1 MYCTNCR
8 IMRSSN
14 CFKVHSKNLLI
25 LFDELQK
32 DYFAHISHDN
42 KGKETLI
49 EHSTIVS
56 DYCLK
61 LIDAHGIEILFDS
74 LIENLTQNLPVKNYE
89 DFNYIFK
96 ECFLAAILYHDLGK
110 VNPNFQ
116 FLRMV
121 NESFTQEKNLSIQSN
136 HSFLGSYLYVSI
148 FLKKIFENV
157 KFEKEEKVLL
167 YFIVLLFSSAIVKH
181 HSSTI
186 DLSFDFDEQQVDDC
200 FSFLKIYS
208 IQFDKDFGKNFFF
221 NALKILE
228 GFNNLVKDK
237 TEVNFN
243 LFATTKLLYS
253 LLTASDFYATNE
265 FMTKI
270 EINVFGILSKP
281 EKEKLIERFK
291 TVKPYNKDLY
301 SKLEHY
307 QSIPFEKLTERNNQ
321 NMNILRQKLTAEMIS
336 TLREHSANRCFYL
349 EAPTGAG
356 KTNLSLA
363 FTTELMNVD
372 SSLNK
377 VFYVFPFTTLITQTF
392 KSIKETL
399 EIDNNSIIQL
409 HSKAGFHEKGD
420 GTYGNE
426 KRIYLDNLFVN
437 NPIALLSHVRFF
449 DILKGNE
456 KESNYLLHRLC
467 NSVVIIDEIQTY
479 NPEHWDKIVYFL
491 ANYAQLFNIRV
502 LIMSATLPKIDALH
516 KNLKGS
522 FISLISNRD
531 QYFSNQNFAGRVSFD
546 FTLAD
551 KNRPDNEEK
560 ENYLIELSDF
570 MIEKAEQYASS
581 NDENVKVLIE
591 FITKKTAALFFRI
604 INEDSRFRDY
614 KILLLSGDILEFR
627 RKQIINSIKQ
637 QEYPKVIV
645 VSTQVVEAG
654 VDIDMDLGFKDRS
667 LIDSDEQLA
676 GRINRNALKENCF
689 VYLFDC
695 DQTSTI
701 YGSDSRYKVQQTD
714 RDIFDDYKEI
724 LVKKQFHALYEKVF
738 EQKSKNMRNVFHADN
753 SYYQHFK
760 NFNFSKLHTDFKLIE
775 DNDSQQLFIP
785 IQIPVSSF
793 ENISDLEKMEVLS
806 DEMESVDGA
815 KVFEYYEKL
824 IKMEYDDFT
833 IKKIELKNLGS
844 IMSQFCISIYR
855 KQLDSLVHLLHP
867 EKSKYGFNYLL
878 HWDLCY
884 SPEYGFDS
892 QKINTSYFM

>member
-1 MYCTNCR
+1 M
-8 IMRSSN
+8 MKSSN
-14 CFKVHSKNLLI
+14 SFKDYSQNLLL
-25 LFDELQK
+25 LFKELQK
-32 DYFAHISHDN
+32 TYFAHLSQN
-42 KGKETLI
+42 KKDKETLF
-49 EHSTIVS
+49 EHSKMVS
-56 DYCLK
+56 DYCLM
-61 LIDAHGIEILFDS
+61 LIDVHGIELVIDS
-74 LIENLTQNLPVKNYE
+74 LMVKLVQNLSANNCNE
-89 DFNYIFK
+89 FQNLFK
-96 ECFLAAILYHDLGK
+96 ESFLGAIIYHDLGK

-116 FLRMV
+116 VLKME
-121 NESFTQEKNLSIQSN
+121 NESFIQEKKLSIQSY
-136 HSFLGSYLYVSI
+136 HSFLGSYLYANI
-148 FLKKIFENV
+148 FLKKIFENE
-157 KFEKEEKVLL
+157 KFSMEEKLLL
-167 YFIVLLFSSAIVKH
+167 YFIVLLFSSTIVKH
-181 HSSTI
+181 HNSAI
-186 DLSFDFDEQQVDDC
+186 DLTFEFEEQQVDDC
-200 FSFLKIYS
+200 FSFLKTYC
-208 IQFDKDFGKNFFF
+208 IQFDKGFGKNFFLS
-221 NALKILE
+221 AVKISE
-228 GFNNLVKDK
+228 GFNKLVVDK
-237 TEVNFN
+237 PEVYFA

-270 EINVFGILSKP
+270 EINEFGVLNKP
-281 EKEKLIERFK
+281 EKKKLIERFK
-291 TVKPYNKDLY
+291 TVKSYNKDLY
-301 SKLEHY
+301 AKLEHY

-321 NMNILRQKLTAEMIS
+321 NLNILRQKLTAEMIS
-336 TLREHSANRCFYL
+336 NLRDHSENRCFYL

-363 FTTELMNVD
+363 FAAELMNVD
-372 SSLNK
+372 FSLNK
-377 VFYVFPFTTLITQTF
+377 VFYVFPFTTLITQTL

-426 KRIYLDNLFVN
+426 KRLYLDNLFVN
-437 NPIALLSHVRFF
+437 YPIALLSHVRFF

-491 ANYAQLFNIRV
+491 ANYASLFNIRV

-516 KNLKGS
+516 DNLKGS

-531 QYFSNQNFAGRVSFD
+531 QYFSNQNFAGRISFD

-551 KNRPDNEEK
+551 KKKPDNEEK
-560 ENYLIELSDF
+560 ENYLNELSNF
-570 MIEKAEQYASS
+570 MIEKAERYAIS
-581 NDENVKVLIE
+581 NNENVKVLIE
-591 FITKKTAALFFRI
+591 FITKKTAALFFSI
-604 INEDSRFRDY
+604 INKDSRFGDY
-614 KILLLSGDILEFR
+614 KIHLLSGDILEFR
-627 RKQIINSIKQ
+627 RKQIINSIKE

-676 GRINRNALKENCF
+676 GRINRNASKDNCI

-695 DQTSTI
+695 DKTSTI

-714 RDIFDDYKEI
+714 KDIFDDYKEI

-753 SYYQHFK
+753 SYYQHFQ
-760 NFNFSKLHTDFKLIE
+760 NFNFSKLHSDFKLID

-785 IQIPVSSF
+785 ILIPVSFF
-793 ENISDLEKMEVLS
+793 ENISDLEKMEVLT
-806 DEMESVDGA
+806 DEMEYVNGA

-824 IKMEYDDFT
+824 IKMEFDDFT
-833 IKKIELKNLGS
+833 IKKIEMKKIGS
-844 IMSQFCISIYR
+844 IMSQFSISVYK
-855 KQLDSLVHLLHP
+855 KQLNVISTFLDP
-867 EKSKYGFNYLL
+867 ERDKLGFKYLL
-878 HWDLCY
+878 NWNLCY
-884 SPEYGFDS
+884 LPEYGFDS
-892 QKINTSYFM
+892 KKIDASTFL

>member
-1 MYCTNCR
+1 MP
-8 IMRSSN
+8 I
-14 CFKVHSKNLLI
+14 FKELSKTYYAHLS
-25 LFDELQK
+25 K
-32 DYFAHISHDN
+32 DKSD
-42 KGKETLI
+42 KETLF
-49 EHSTIVS
+49 EHSELVS
-56 DYCLK
+56 KYCLRLMESHK
-61 LIDAHGIEILFDS
+61 IDHLLDS
-74 LIENLTQNLPVKNYE
+74 LIEKVMPLLPVKSEKEFGNL
-89 DFNYIFK
+89 FK
-96 ECFLAAILYHDLGK
+96 EIFIAAVVYHDLGK

-116 FLRMV
+116 VLKME
-121 NESFTQEKNLSIQSN
+121 NEMFSLNNKLSFQSN
-136 HSFLGSYLYVSI
+136 HSLLGAYLFSNI
-148 FLKKIFENV
+148 FFKKTVENT
-157 KFEKEEKVLL
+157 ELNDDERLIL
-167 YFIVLLFSSAIVKH
+167 YFSIHLFAGAVIKH
-181 HSSTI
+181 HNPTI
-186 DLSFDFDEQQVDDC
+186 DISLEFNNQQINDCYSFLEAYHIYLDENFCLSFYYGATDI
-200 FSFLKIYS
+200 FS
-208 IQFDKDFGKNFFF
+208 
-221 NALKILE
+221 
-228 GFNNLVKDK
+228 GFCEIVSEP
-237 TEVNFN
+237 EVYFN

-270 EINVFGILSKP
+270 EVNEFGILSKD

-291 TVKPYNKDLY
+291 TVKPYNEDLY
-301 SKLEHY
+301 AKLEHY

-321 NMNILRQKLTAEMIS
+321 NLNILRQKLTAEMIS
-336 TLREHSANRCFYL
+336 NLRKHSASRCFYL

-363 FTTELMNVD
+363 FATELMNVD

-426 KRIYLDNLFVN
+426 KRLYLDNLFVN
-437 NPIALLSHVRFF
+437 YPIALMSHIRFF

-516 KNLKGS
+516 ENLKGS

-531 QYFSNQNFAGRVSFD
+531 HYFSNQNFAGRVSFD

-551 KNRPDNEEK
+551 KKRPENEEEK
-560 ENYLIELSDF
+560 KRYLIELSDF
-570 MIEKAEQYASS
+570 MIEKAKRYANS

-591 FITKKTAALFFRI
+591 FITKKTAALFFSI
-604 INEDSRFRDY
+604 IDNDSRFEDY

-627 RKQIINSIKQ
+627 RKQIIKSIKE
-637 QEYPKVIV
+637 QEFSKVIV

-667 LIDSDEQLA
+667 LIDNDEQLA
-676 GRINRNALKENCF
+676 GRINRNASKDNCI
-689 VYLFDC
+689 VHLFDC
-695 DQTSTI
+695 DKTSTI

-714 RDIFDDYKEI
+714 KDIFDDYKEI

-738 EQKSKNMRNVFHADN
+738 EQKSKNMRNAFHADN
-753 SYYQHFK
+753 SYYQYFR
-760 NFNFSKLHTDFKLIE
+760 NFNFSKLHAEFKLIE

-785 IQIPVSSF
+785 IQIPVSFF
-793 ENISDLEKMEVLS
+793 ESESDLKTMNVLS
-806 DEMESVDGA
+806 NDQKHVCGA
-815 KVFEYYEKL
+815 KVFDFYEKL
-824 IKMEYDDFT
+824 VRCEFDDFVL
-833 IKKIELKNLGS
+833 KQIEMKRLGS
-844 IMSQFCISIYR
+844 IMSQFSISVYK
-855 KQLDSLVHLLHP
+855 KQLDAIATFLDL
-867 EKSKYGFNYLL
+867 EKNKYGFKYLSN
-878 HWDLCY
+878 WEKCY
-884 SPEYGFDS
+884 SPENGFDAKS
-892 QKINTSYFM
+892 IDTSNFI

>member
-1 MYCTNCR
+1 M
-8 IMRSSN
+8 
-14 CFKVHSKNLLI
+14 
-25 LFDELQK
+25 LFEELQK
-32 DYFAHISHDN
+32 TYFAHLSHD
-42 KGKETLI
+42 KKEKETLF
-49 EHSTIVS
+49 EHSKLVS
-56 DYCLK
+56 DYCLM
-61 LIDAHGIEILFDS
+61 LIDAHGLEIVIDA
-74 LIENLTQNLPVKNYE
+74 LIEKLNQKLPVNNHE
-89 DFNYIFK
+89 EFK
-96 ECFLAAILYHDLGK
+96 SLLKELFLAAIIYHDLGK

-116 FLRMV
+116 VLRME
-121 NESFTQEKNLSIQSN
+121 NELFTQEKKLSISTY
-136 HSFLGSYLYVSI
+136 HSFLGSYLYANI
-148 FLKKIFENV
+148 FLKRIFENKNV
-157 KFEKEEKVLL
+157 STEEKLLL
-167 YFIVLLFSSAIVKH
+167 YFIVLLFSSAIIKH
-181 HSSTI
+181 HNSTI
-186 DLSFDFDEQQVDDC
+186 ALSFEFDERQIDDC
-200 FSFLKIYS
+200 FSFLNTYS
-208 IQFDKDFGKNFFF
+208 IHFDNGFGKNFYLS
-221 NALKILE
+221 AVKILE
-228 GFNNLVKDK
+228 GFNKLVENKG
-237 TEVNFN
+237 EVYIS

-253 LLTASDFYATNE
+253 LLTASDFYATST

-270 EINVFGILSKP
+270 EVNEFGILSKT
-281 EKEKLIERFK
+281 EKEILIERFRN
-291 TVKPYNKDLY
+291 VKPYNKDLY
-301 SKLEHY
+301 AKLEY
-307 QSIPFEKLTERNNQ
+307 YETYPFEKLNERKNQ
-321 NMNILRQKLTAEMIS
+321 NLNILRQKLTAEMIS
-336 TLREHSANRCFYL
+336 NLREHSANRCFYL

-363 FTTELMNVD
+363 FATELMNVD

-426 KRIYLDNLFVN
+426 QQLYLDNLFVN
-437 NPIALLSHVRFF
+437 YPIALMSHVRFF
-449 DILKGNE
+449 NILKGNE

-491 ANYAQLFNIRV
+491 ANFAQLFNIRV
-502 LIMSATLPKIDALH
+502 LIMSATLPKIDVLH
-516 KNLKGS
+516 EDLKGS

-531 QYFSNQNFAGRVSFD
+531 KYFTNQNFAGRVSFD

-551 KNRPDNEEK
+551 KKKPENEEK
-560 ENYLIELSDF
+560 DNYLIELSEF

-604 INEDSRFRDY
+604 IDKDNRFEDY

-627 RKQIINSIKQ
+627 RKQIIYSIKE
-637 QEYPKVIV
+637 QEFPKVIV

-676 GRINRNALKENCF
+676 GRINRNASKDNCI

-695 DQTSTI
+695 DKTSTI

-714 RDIFDDYKEI
+714 KDIFDDYKEI

-760 NFNFSKLHTDFKLIE
+760 NFNFSKLHAEFKLIE

-785 IQIPVSSF
+785 ILVPVSFF
-793 ENISDLEKMEVLS
+793 ENITDLKKMEVLS
-806 DEMESVDGA
+806 AEMDYVDGV
-815 KVFEYYEKL
+815 KVFEYYENL
-824 IKMEYDDFT
+824 IKLEFDDFT
-833 IKKIELKNLGS
+833 MKKIEIKKLGS
-844 IMSQFCISIYR
+844 IMSQFSISVHG
-855 KQLDSLVHLLHP
+855 KQLKAIGDMLHP
-867 EKSKYGFNYLL
+867 EKSKNGFQYLL
-878 HWDLCY
+878 NWDICY

-892 QKINTSYFM
+892 EKIDTNYFI

>member
-1 MYCTNCR
+1 MKSFNC
-8 IMRSSN
+8 SSD
-14 CFKVHSKNLLI
+14 VLDGLLPIIGELSKTYYAHLS
-25 LFDELQK
+25 K
-32 DYFAHISHDN
+32 DKSN
-42 KGKETLI
+42 KETLL
-49 EHSTIVS
+49 EHSDMVS
-56 DYCLK
+56 KYCLR
-61 LIDAHGIEILFDS
+61 LMEAHELDQLLEP
-74 LIENLTQNLPVKNYE
+74 LIERLLPLLVVESEKEFGNL
-89 DFNYIFK
+89 FK
-96 ECFLAAILYHDLGK
+96 EIFIAAIVYHDLGK

-116 FLRMV
+116 VQKME
-121 NESFTQEKNLSIQSN
+121 NELFSLNNKLSIQSN
-136 HSFLGSYLYVSI
+136 HSLLGAYLFSNIFFKKTVENAQLNDDEKLILYFSIHLFAGAIIKHHNPTIDFSLGFKNRQIDDCYSFLETYRIFWDENFCSSFYLGATD
-148 FLKKIFENV
+148 IFEG
-157 KFEKEEKVLL
+157 FREM
-167 YFIVLLFSSAIVKH
+167 
-181 HSSTI
+181 
-186 DLSFDFDEQQVDDC
+186 VD
-200 FSFLKIYS
+200 
-208 IQFDKDFGKNFFF
+208 NP
-221 NALKILE
+221 
-228 GFNNLVKDK
+228 
-237 TEVNFN
+237 EVYFN

-270 EINVFGILSKP
+270 EINEFGVLKKP

-291 TVKPYNKDLY
+291 TVKSYNKDLY
-301 SKLEHY
+301 AKLEHY
-307 QSIPFEKLTERNNQ
+307 QTIPFEELTERNNQ
-321 NMNILRQKLTAEMIS
+321 NLNILRQKLTAEMIS
-336 TLREHSANRCFYL
+336 NLRDQSANRCFYL

-363 FTTELMNVD
+363 FATELMNVD
-372 SSLNK
+372 CSLNK

-420 GTYGNE
+420 GAYGDE
-426 KRIYLDNLFVN
+426 KRLYLDNLFVN
-437 NPIALLSHVRFF
+437 YPIALLSHVRFF

-516 KNLKGS
+516 ENLKGS

-591 FITKKTAALFFRI
+591 FITKKTAALFFST
-604 INEDSRFRDY
+604 INQDCRFEEY

-627 RKQIINSIKQ
+627 RKQIINSIKE
-637 QEYPKVIV
+637 QEFPKVIV

-676 GRINRNALKENCF
+676 GRINRNASKDNCI

-695 DQTSTI
+695 DKTSTI

-714 RDIFDDYKEI
+714 QDIFDDYKEI
-724 LVKKQFHALYEKVF
+724 LVNKQFHALYEKVF

-760 NFNFSKLHTDFKLIE
+760 NFNFSKLHADFKLIE

-785 IQIPVSSF
+785 IQVPVSSF
-793 ENISDLEKMEVLS
+793 ENIQDLEKMGVLT
-806 DEMESVDGA
+806 DRMEYVDGA

-824 IKMEYDDFT
+824 IKMEFDDFT
-833 IKKIELKNLGS
+833 MKKIEFKKLGS
-844 IMSQFCISIYR
+844 IMSQFCISVYR
-855 KQLDSLVHLLHP
+855 KQLEAIGDMLYP
-867 EKSKYGFNYLL
+867 DKSKYGFQYLL
-878 HWDLCY
+878 NWNLCY
-884 SPEYGFDS
+884 SSEYGFDS
-892 QKINTSYFM
+892 KKIDTNTFI

>member
-1 MYCTNCR
+1 MKSFNC
-8 IMRSSN
+8 SSDVLVSLLPI
-14 CFKVHSKNLLI
+14 FGELSKTYYAHLS
-25 LFDELQK
+25 K
-32 DYFAHISHDN
+32 DKSE
-42 KGKETLI
+42 KETLF
-49 EHSTIVS
+49 EHSKLVS
-56 DYCLK
+56 KYCMRLIESHKIDHLLDCLIEK
-61 LIDAHGIEILFDS
+61 LIS
-74 LIENLTQNLPVKNYE
+74 LLPVKCEKELGNL
-89 DFNYIFK
+89 FK
-96 ECFLAAILYHDLGK
+96 EIFIAAIVYHDLGK

-116 FLRMV
+116 VQKME
-121 NESFTQEKNLSIQSN
+121 NELFSLNNKLSFQSN
-136 HSFLGSYLYVSI
+136 HSLLGAYLFSNIFFKKTLENAWFNDDEKIILFFSIHLFAGAIIKHHNPTIVFLLE
-148 FLKKIFENV
+148 FEN
-157 KFEKEEKVLL
+157 
-167 YFIVLLFSSAIVKH
+167 
-181 HSSTI
+181 
-186 DLSFDFDEQQVDDC
+186 QQIDDC
-200 FSFLKIYS
+200 YSFLETYRIFWDENFCSSFYYGAT
-208 IQFDKDFGKNFFF
+208 DVFG
-221 NALKILE
+221 
-228 GFNNLVKDK
+228 GFCEMVDNP
-237 TEVNFN
+237 EVYFN

-270 EINVFGILSKP
+270 KINEFGILSKP
-281 EKEKLIERFK
+281 EKESLIERFK

-301 SKLEHY
+301 AKLEHY
-307 QSIPFEKLTERNNQ
+307 QSIPFEELTERNIQ
-321 NMNILRQKLTAEMIS
+321 NLNILRQKLTAEMIS
-336 TLREHSANRCFYL
+336 NLRDHSESKCFYL

-363 FTTELMNVD
+363 FATELMNVD
-372 SSLNK
+372 STLNK

-399 EIDNNSIIQL
+399 EIDNNSIIQI

-437 NPIALLSHVRFF
+437 YPIALLSHVRFF

-491 ANYAQLFNIRV
+491 ANYAQSFNIRV

-516 KNLKGS
+516 ENLKGS

-531 QYFSNQNFAGRVSFD
+531 HYFSNQNFAGRVSFD
-546 FTLAD
+546 FTWAD
-551 KNRPDNEEK
+551 KKRPENEEEK
-560 ENYLIELSDF
+560 KRYLTELSDF
-570 MIEKAEQYASS
+570 MIEKAEQYANS

-591 FITKKTAALFFRI
+591 FITKKTAALFFSI
-604 INEDSRFRDY
+604 INKDSRYEDY

-627 RKQIINSIKQ
+627 RKQIINSIKE
-637 QEYPKVIV
+637 QEFPKVIV

-676 GRINRNALKENCF
+676 GRINRNASKDNCI

-695 DQTSTI
+695 DKTSTI

-714 RDIFDDYKEI
+714 KDIFDDYREI
-724 LVKKQFHALYEKVF
+724 LVKKQFHSLYEKVF

-785 IQIPVSSF
+785 IQIPVSFF
-793 ENISDLEKMEVLS
+793 ENISDIEKMEALTG
-806 DEMESVDGA
+806 EMEYVDGV

-824 IKMEYDDFT
+824 IKMEFDDFT
-833 IKKIELKNLGS
+833 MKRIEMKKLGS
-844 IMSQFCISIYR
+844 ILSQFCISIYR
-855 KQLDSLVHLLHP
+855 KQLEAIGDMMHP
-867 EKSKYGFNYLL
+867 EKSKYGYQYLL
-878 HWDLCY
+878 NWKLCY

-892 QKINTSYFM
+892 KKVETSKFL

>member
-1 MYCTNCR
+1 MKSFNCSR
-8 IMRSSN
+8 DVLDGLLPIFR
-14 CFKVHSKNLLI
+14 VLSKTYYAHLS
-25 LFDELQK
+25 K
-32 DYFAHISHDN
+32 DKSD
-42 KGKETLI
+42 KETLF
-49 EHSTIVS
+49 EHSELVS
-56 DYCLK
+56 KYCLRLMESHK
-61 LIDAHGIEILFDS
+61 IDHLLDS
-74 LIENLTQNLPVKNYE
+74 LIEKLMLLLPVKSEKELGYL
-89 DFNYIFK
+89 FK
-96 ECFLAAILYHDLGK
+96 EIFIAAIVYHDLGK

-116 FLRMV
+116 VQKME
-121 NESFTQEKNLSIQSN
+121 NELFSLNNKLSLQSN
-136 HSFLGSYLYVSI
+136 HSLLGAYLFSNIFFKKTVENALFNDDEKLILYFSIHLFAGTIIKHHNPSIDFSLEFENQQIDDCYSFLETYRI
-148 FLKKIFENV
+148 FWDENFCSSFYQGAKDIFEGFRELVDNPEV
-157 KFEKEEKVLL
+157 
-167 YFIVLLFSSAIVKH
+167 YF
-181 HSSTI
+181 
-186 DLSFDFDEQQVDDC
+186 DL
-200 FSFLKIYS
+200 I
-208 IQFDKDFGKNFFF
+208 
-221 NALKILE
+221 
-228 GFNNLVKDK
+228 
-237 TEVNFN
+237 
-243 LFATTKLLYS
+243 ATTKLLYS

-270 EINVFGILSKP
+270 KINEFGLLSKP

-301 SKLEHY
+301 AKLEHY

-321 NMNILRQKLTAEMIS
+321 NLNILRQKLTAEMIS
-336 TLREHSANRCFYL
+336 TLREHSVKRCFYL

-363 FTTELMNVD
+363 FATELMNVD

-392 KSIKETL
+392 RSIKETL
-399 EIDNNSIIQL
+399 EIDSNSIIQI

-420 GTYGNE
+420 GTYGDE
-426 KRIYLDNLFVN
+426 KRIYLNNLFVN
-437 NPIALLSHVRFF
+437 YPIALLSHIRFF

-479 NPEHWDKIVYFL
+479 NPQHWDKIVYFL

-516 KNLKGS
+516 EDLKGS

-531 QYFSNQNFAGRVSFD
+531 HYFSNQNFAGRVSFD

-551 KNRPDNEEK
+551 KKRP
-560 ENYLIELSDF
+560 ENDKDKKRYLTELSDF
-570 MIEKAEQYASS
+570 MIDKAERYANS

-591 FITKKTAALFFRI
+591 FITKKTAALFFSI
-604 INEDSRFRDY
+604 INQDGRFEDY

-627 RKQIINSIKQ
+627 KKQIINSIKEQ
-637 QEYPKVIV
+637 KLPKVIV

-654 VDIDMDLGFKDRS
+654 VDIDMDLGFKDSS

-676 GRINRNALKENCF
+676 GRINRNASKEKCI

-695 DQTSTI
+695 DKTSTI

-714 RDIFDDYKEI
+714 KDIFDDYKEI

-738 EQKSKNMRNVFHADN
+738 EQKSKNMQNIFHADK
-753 SYYQHFK
+753 SYYHHFK

-793 ENISDLEKMEVLS
+793 ENISDIEEMDALTEELEY
-806 DEMESVDGA
+806 VDGV

-824 IKMEYDDFT
+824 LKLEFNDFT
-833 IKKIELKNLGS
+833 MKRIEMKKLGS
-844 IMSQFCISIYR
+844 IMSQFTISIYR
-855 KQLDSLVHLLHP
+855 KQLEAIGDMLHP
-867 EKSKYGFNYLL
+867 NKSKYGFQYLL
-878 HWDLCY
+878 NWHLCY
-884 SPEYGFDS
+884 SPEYGFDL
-892 QKINTSYFM
+892 KNIETSNFF

>member
-1 MYCTNCR
+1 MK
-8 IMRSSN
+8 SSN
-14 CFKVHSKNLLI
+14 CFKGYSENLLM
-25 LFDELQK
+25 LFEVLQK
-32 DYFAHISHDN
+32 TYFAHLSHN
-42 KGKETLI
+42 KKEKETLF
-49 EHSTIVS
+49 EHSKLVS
-56 DYCLK
+56 DYCLM
-61 LIDAHGIEILFDS
+61 LIDIHGLELVMDS
-74 LIENLTQNLPVKNYE
+74 LIVKLTQNLPVKNHE
-89 DFNYIFK
+89 EFENLFK
-96 ECFLAAILYHDLGK
+96 ESFLAAIIYHDLGK

-116 FLRMV
+116 VLKME
-121 NESFTQEKNLSIQSN
+121 NELFIQEKNLSIQSY
-136 HSFLGSYLYVSI
+136 HSFLGSYLYANI
-148 FLKKIFENV
+148 FLKRIFENE
-157 KFEKEEKVLL
+157 KFSIEEKLIL
-167 YFIVLLFSSAIVKH
+167 YFIVLLFSITIVKH
-181 HSSTI
+181 HNSTI
-186 DLSFDFDEQQVDDC
+186 DLSFELDEQQVDDC
-200 FSFLKIYS
+200 FSFLKTYS
-208 IQFDKDFGKNFFF
+208 IQFDKGFGKNFFLS
-221 NALKILE
+221 AVKISE
-228 GFNNLVKDK
+228 GFNKLAEEKP
-237 TEVNFN
+237 EVYFT

-270 EINVFGILSKP
+270 KINEFGILSKP
-281 EKEKLIERFK
+281 EKEKLIGRFK

-301 SKLEHY
+301 EKLEHY
-307 QSIPFEKLTERNNQ
+307 QSIPFEKLAERNNQ
-321 NMNILRQKLTAEMIS
+321 NLNILRQKLTAEMIS
-336 TLREHSANRCFYL
+336 NLREYSANRCFYL

-363 FTTELMNVD
+363 FATELMNVD
-372 SSLNK
+372 STLNK

-399 EIDNNSIIQL
+399 EIDNNSIIQI

-437 NPIALLSHVRFF
+437 YPIALLSHVQFF

-491 ANYAQLFNIRV
+491 ANYAQSFNIRV

-516 KNLKGS
+516 ENLKGS

-531 QYFSNQNFAGRVSFD
+531 HYFSNQNFAGRVSFD
-546 FTLAD
+546 FTWAD
-551 KNRPDNEEK
+551 KKRPENEDEK
-560 ENYLIELSDF
+560 KRYLIELSDF
-570 MIEKAEQYASS
+570 MIEKAEQYANS

-591 FITKKTAALFFRI
+591 FITKKTAALFFSI
-604 INEDSRFRDY
+604 INKDSRYEDY

-627 RKQIINSIKQ
+627 RKQIINSIKE
-637 QEYPKVIV
+637 QEFPKVIV

-676 GRINRNALKENCF
+676 GRINRNASKDKCI

-695 DQTSTI
+695 DKTSTI

-714 RDIFDDYKEI
+714 KDIFDDYKEI
-724 LVKKQFHALYEKVF
+724 LVKKQFHSLYEKVF

-760 NFNFSKLHTDFKLIE
+760 NFNFSKLHAEFKLIE

-785 IQIPVSSF
+785 IPIPVSFF
-793 ENISDLEKMEVLS
+793 ENISDIEKMEALTG
-806 DEMESVDGA
+806 EMEYVDGV

-824 IKMEYDDFT
+824 IKMEFDEFT
-833 IKKIELKNLGS
+833 MKIIEMKKLGS
-844 IMSQFCISIYR
+844 IMSQFSISVYR
-855 KQLDSLVHLLHP
+855 KQLEAIANMLHP
-867 EKSKYGFNYLL
+867 DKSKYGYQYLL
-878 HWDLCY
+878 NWKLCY

-892 QKINTSYFM
+892 KKVETSKFL

>member
-1 MYCTNCR
+1 MKSFNC
-8 IMRSSN
+8 SSDILDG
-14 CFKVHSKNLLI
+14 LLPI
-25 LFDELQK
+25 FRELTK
-32 DYFAHISHDN
+32 TYYAHLSRDKSN
-42 KGKETLI
+42 KETLF
-49 EHSTIVS
+49 EHSELVS
-56 DYCLK
+56 KYCL
-61 LIDAHGIEILFDS
+61 LLMESHQIDHLFDS
-74 LIENLTQNLPVKNYE
+74 LIEKLMPQLSIKSEKELGN
-89 DFNYIFK
+89 FFK
-96 ECFLAAILYHDLGK
+96 EIFIAAIVYHDLGK

-116 FLRMV
+116 VLKME
-121 NESFTQEKNLSIQSN
+121 NELFSLNNKLSFQSN
-136 HSFLGSYLYVSI
+136 HSLLGAYLFSNIYFKKTVENTQFNDDEKLILFFSI
-148 FLKKIFENV
+148 HLFAGAIIKHHNPTIDFSLEFEN
-157 KFEKEEKVLL
+157 
-167 YFIVLLFSSAIVKH
+167 
-181 HSSTI
+181 
-186 DLSFDFDEQQVDDC
+186 QQIDDC
-200 FSFLKIYS
+200 YSFLETYCIFWDENFCSSFYHGATDIFDGFRVMVDNPEIY
-208 IQFDKDFGKNFFF
+208 
-221 NALKILE
+221 
-228 GFNNLVKDK
+228 
-237 TEVNFN
+237 FN

-270 EINVFGILSKP
+270 KINEFGILSKP
-281 EKEKLIERFK
+281 EKEKLIGRFK

-301 SKLEHY
+301 EKLEHY
-307 QSIPFEKLTERNNQ
+307 QSIPFEKLAERNNQ
-321 NMNILRQKLTAEMIS
+321 NLNILRQKLTAEMIS
-336 TLREHSANRCFYL
+336 NLRDHFESKCFYL

-363 FTTELMNVD
+363 FATELMNVD

-399 EIDNNSIIQL
+399 EIDNNSIIQI

-437 NPIALLSHVRFF
+437 YPIALLSHVRFF

-467 NSVVIIDEIQTY
+467 NSIVIIDEIQTY

-491 ANYAQLFNIRV
+491 ANYAQSFNIRV

-516 KNLKGS
+516 ENLKGS

-551 KNRPDNEEK
+551 KKRPENEEEK
-560 ENYLIELSDF
+560 KRYLTELSDF
-570 MIEKAEQYASS
+570 MIEKAEHYASL

-591 FITKKTAALFFRI
+591 FITKKTAALFFST
-604 INEDSRFRDY
+604 INQDCRFEEY

-627 RKQIINSIKQ
+627 RKQIINSIKE
-637 QEYPKVIV
+637 QEFSKVIV

-676 GRINRNALKENCF
+676 GRINRNASKDNCI

-695 DQTSTI
+695 DKTSTI

-714 RDIFDDYKEI
+714 KDIFDDYKEI

-738 EQKSKNMRNVFHADN
+738 EQKSKNMRNVYHADN

-760 NFNFSKLHTDFKLIE
+760 NFNFSKLHAEFKLIE
-775 DNDSQQLFIP
+775 DNDSRQLFVP
-785 IQIPVSSF
+785 VCIPVSF
-793 ENISDLEKMEVLS
+793 FDNIADMMINECLS
-806 DEMESVDGA
+806 DDMKFIDGTR
-815 KVFEYYEKL
+815 VFIYYERILNAKYDDLTCKL
-824 IKMEYDDFT
+824 IEW
-833 IKKIELKNLGS
+833 KNLGH
-844 IMSQFCISIYR
+844 IMSQFCISIYK
-855 KQLDSLVHLLHP
+855 KQLETIQDMLDLKRCETGYL
-867 EKSKYGFNYLL
+867 YLL
-878 HWDLCY
+878 NWKQIY
-884 SPEYGFDS
+884 STEFGFD
-892 QKINTSYFM
+892 QDKIDVSNFL